1 MSAFCIIETGSKQY
15 RVEPGAAIRV
25 EQLPSDVGA
34 SVTFDRVLLVGNG
47 DQIAVGA
54 PVVKNAAVVGQVVR
68 HGRAPKVIV
77 FKKKKRKNYRRT
89 HGHRQ
94 GFTEVKITEIRA
106 A

>member
-1 MSAFCIIETGSKQY
+1 MYAIIETGGKQY
-15 RVEPGAAIRV
+15 RIEPGAAVRV
-25 EQLPSDVGA
+25 EKLEAEVGA
-34 SVTFDRVLLVGNG
+34 SVTFDRVLMVNKDG
-47 DQIAVGA
+47 QVAVGA
-54 PVVKNAAVVGQVVR
+54 PVVNNAAVVGQVVR

>member
-1 MSAFCIIETGSKQY
+1 
-15 RVEPGAAIRV
+15 VEPGAAVRV
-25 EQLPSDVGA
+25 EKLEAEVGA
-34 SVTFDRVLLVGNG
+34 AVTFDKVLLVSQEG
-47 DQIAVGA
+47 QVAIGA

-68 HGRAPKVIV
+68 HGRAPKIVV

-89 HGHRQ
+89 QGHRQ

>member
-1 MSAFCIIETGSKQY
+1 MYAIIETGGKQY
-15 RVEPGAAIRV
+15 RIEPGAAVRV
-25 EQLPSDVGA
+25 EKLEAEVGA
-34 SVTFDRVLLVGNG
+34 SVTFDRVLMVNKDG
-47 DQIAVGA
+47 QVAVGA
-54 PVVKNAAVVGQVVR
+54 PVVNNAAVVGQVVR

-89 HGHRQ
+89 QGHRQ